1 MVCFSKSSQLPYSR
15 GSRQQRMVDASFK
28 DVLELFETDLGES
41 LTPRTG
47 SLSTFRELGP
57 PDFCH
62 VVKSTGRSGQRD
74 VSHSPRLAV
83 CIVIPELLQL
93 GSYHYVCG
101 VDVSSSASLAVY
113 IDFLTYAIE
122 DDSGWF
128 TKGTEWMYWRVL
140 KSWDALR
147 RAHYLKQLFQCFLS
161 SGCARGRQNVRRH
174 ECIRGRSTPE
184 KVHFYFLV
192 CAALVSTTPS
202 DVKQRKRFG
211 RKHFCPL
218 YCALSSTP
226 TTLSTV
232 LRLIAFDLITNPE
245 GELCFLQVAEAVV
258 SLRMNDAL
266 TMMPKVS
273 KSLRPRIQVATVVSN
288 HLTNAILKYFSDS
301 GQYQY
306 AANLSEKLS
315 AKDPVVSSL
324 LTKSHLGMN
333 EEVKAVQ
340 ITSAAMKQTPQSYT
354 LLYVQCDFVRSKGNN
369 EWALKLA
376 RQAVNCAPSEFV
388 TWEKLTEIYIDLGQ
402 DESALLTVNPC
413 PMFTYNGRDAH
424 RNLNPARVH
433 LPAKGMII
441 DILSARSKAED
452 DEADPALLCLP
463 TPSLR
468 GTWARAYALL
478 MRFVSQIGLGMDFL
492 KTAEL
497 RVRHG
502 RRDTACRRCRM
513 ISTVVRLAPPIPAST
528 WPQSPLRHNGAR
540 HCPGQRR
547 RRTAVRTT
555 MHRRVA
561 WPLPPGSN
569 VDDADIAEDANNAD
583 EMGGDSDSDTLA
595 IANGIPT
602 IRISTESDHEGGE
615 EKANG

>member
-1 MVCFSKSSQLPYSR
+1 M
-15 GSRQQRMVDASFK
+15 
-28 DVLELFETDLGES
+28 
-41 LTPRTG
+41 
-47 SLSTFRELGP
+47 
-57 PDFCH
+57 
-62 VVKSTGRSGQRD
+62 
-74 VSHSPRLAV
+74 
-83 CIVIPELLQL
+83 
-93 GSYHYVCG
+93 
-101 VDVSSSASLAVY
+101 
-113 IDFLTYAIE
+113 
-122 DDSGWF
+122 
-128 TKGTEWMYWRVL
+128 
-140 KSWDALR
+140 
-147 RAHYLKQLFQCFLS
+147 
-161 SGCARGRQNVRRH
+161 
-174 ECIRGRSTPE
+174 
-184 KVHFYFLV
+184 
-192 CAALVSTTPS
+192 
-202 DVKQRKRFG
+202 
-211 RKHFCPL
+211 
-218 YCALSSTP
+218 
-226 TTLSTV
+226 
-232 LRLIAFDLITNPE
+232 
-245 GELCFLQVAEAVV
+245 
-258 SLRMNDAL
+258 
-266 TMMPKVS
+266 
-273 KSLRPRIQVATVVSN
+273 VSN
-288 HLTNAILKYFSDS
+288 HLTNAILKYFGDS

-354 LLYVQCDFVRSKGNN
+354 LLYVQCDFVHSKGNN

-433 LPAKGMII
+433 LPAKGMVI
-441 DILSARSKAED
+441 DILSARSKAEN

-478 MRFVSQIGLGMDFL
+478 MRFVSQIGWDDFL
-492 KTAEL
+492 KTRNCVFVMEEEH
-497 RVRHG
+497 RMQKHRRYRHQRG
-502 RRDTACRRCRM
+502 RRARYATTGRVIARAASKKDGCADDD
-513 ISTVVRLAPPIPAST
+513 AST
-528 WPQSPLRHNGAR
+528 RGVASPAR
-540 HCPGQRR
+540 
-547 RRTAVRTT
+547 
-555 MHRRVA
+555 
-561 WPLPPGSN
+561 SN